1 MEYWGAGPAQ
11 HEHVV
16 GEYPEEL
23 TFSVAEVSVD
33 NTEML
38 RCIGQRLSG
47 WKVVTRGED
56 RVAGHLTASTH
67 SLKYVMAQHPS
78 LCW

>member
-1 MEYWGAGPAQ
+1 MDWGRGPAQ

-38 RCIGQRLSG
+38 RCIGQRLSA
-47 WKVVTRGED
+47 WKAVKRGEEGWLG
-56 RVAGHLTASTH
+56 VL
-67 SLKYVMAQHPS
+67 QHP
-78 LCW
+78 LTH